1 MIHLVAFIDI
11 EIGLGRTIYQ
21 DNTLQV
27 SEALIWPMISAL
39 NNFVI
44 ECTASNRGLVNAA
57 LEDIK
62 IYLYSPLGETN
73 PLRIVFFTDLFDNNE
88 YLEKKGQA
96 IFSVLSKYISFE
108 TFDPPTEIIGRAKAI
123 AKYTQNFPTE
133 ILNPQFLD
141 ELKRKLKNLE
151 EAESIYVADFF
162 IGDIDQGKVFTFIE
176 STELQ
181 EKDSVLLFSELLTAF
196 SIDSEIFVKSS
207 LSKKERDGLENLD
220 IDTNELMEGWFLRQ
234 LSEQESDFWLV
245 CYFYYDE
252 RREEEVKQY
261 LNWTTIKI
269 KEELSVLNLKRPF

>member
-44 ECTASNRGLVNAA
+44 ECTASDRGLVNAA

-62 IYLYSPLGETN
+62 IYLYSPLGESN

-261 LNWTTIKI
+261 LNWATIKI

>member
-44 ECTASNRGLVNAA
+44 ECTASDRGLVNAA

-62 IYLYSPLGETN
+62 IYLYSPLGESN

-234 LSEQESDFWLV
+234 LSDQESDFWLV

-261 LNWTTIKI
+261 LNWATIKI